1 MPSPPTFAGEPNFII
16 MKKLFTLV
24 CIFTCMNAFSQQLF
38 TLEKTLEGTFNFN
51 YDYEEPGSI
60 ISLSLPAQKN
70 VFYNTAAEIS
80 NNTVIYKFYD
90 TDYNLITQ
98 EYSFKIPNN
107 YKLSGVTKIS
117 IPGNSNQEWFVA
129 ILNHSN
135 KTIGDSEY
143 CRNIIYNSVGEEVY
157 EFKSSSQM
165 LSIFPML
172 YLINNKYKLLVWR
185 YEYSKDSYTYT
196 TYTDIYSINIEINNN
211 AINSMTSR
219 AIPITQVFNTNG
231 VLIEETDKEISSQN
245 FSKGIYIVR
254 ENNQTKKVL
263 LGE

>member
-1 MPSPPTFAGEPNFII
+1 
-16 MKKLFTLV
+16 
-24 CIFTCMNAFSQQLF
+24 
-38 TLEKTLEGTFNFN
+38 
-51 YDYEEPGSI
+51 
-60 ISLSLPAQKN
+60 
-70 VFYNTAAEIS
+70 
-80 NNTVIYKFYD
+80 
-90 TDYNLITQ
+90 
-98 EYSFKIPNN
+98 
-107 YKLSGVTKIS
+107 
-117 IPGNSNQEWFVA
+117 
-129 ILNHSN
+129 
-135 KTIGDSEY
+135 
-143 CRNIIYNSVGEEVY
+143 
-157 EFKSSSQM
+157 M

-185 YEYSKDSYTYT
+185 YEYSKDSYTST